1 MDFERAYQKF
11 LEGTATQEEID
22 FVREEM
28 NKAKAV
34 NDILDN
40 VRTDDKIVKAEQ
52 EEVQK
57 AVKKFKIKD
66 TIKVFVIA
74 LASLF
79 IVAGI
84 VLASIFIPAYGN
96 ANDNLNISAKQAKEQ
111 AIEWVINND
120 NNANAEKVRVV
131 EFEREFE
138 YNGRAKKAHY
148 VYVVEVYDG
157 TDNVYEIEIN
167 AKTGELIVERD

>member
-148 VYVVEVYDG
+148 IYVVEVYDG